1 MAKEKVTMDLEVHM
15 TVTMSKEFLD
25 QFKLDTKGHVFN
37 QKPVVATENNN
48 YLGSIIVTSC
58 FRNNARSI
66 YHAKV
71 KNIRGDNES
80 LDRL

>member
-25 QFKLDTKGHVFN
+25 QFKLDTKGHVFKGWDKDYRLHN
-37 QKPVVATENNN
+37 SNE
-48 YLGSIIVTSC
+48 YLGSIVQVSC

-71 KNIRGDNES
+71 KNIREGK
-80 LDRL
+80 